1 MKFNFSL
8 TSKIFIVLLLLLS
21 SCYGPPNL
29 VSVKQEII
37 NYYENGGYADEM
49 SSVVESAKSE
59 LSGIKFN
66 KNTTIVF
73 DVDETVLSNFEVM
86 KKDNFCYDKEEW
98 DNWISEIRCKA
109 VPHMLSLYKFVLAKK
124 GKIVFL
130 TGRRDTQQE
139 ATAINLRAEGFLNYD
154 TLITRNPDEYDL
166 TALKYKSKVR
176 QELEKKGYQIQA
188 TIGDQQSDLE
198 GIYNGKVQIKIPN
211 YIYKID

>member
-1 MKFNFSL
+1 MKFKFSL
-8 TSKIFIVLLLLLS
+8 ISKFLIVLLLLLS
-21 SCYGPPNL
+21 SCYAPPNL
-29 VSVKQEII
+29 EDVKKEII
-37 NYYENGGYADEM
+37 NYYENGGFAEEM

-59 LSGIKFN
+59 LSGFKYN
-66 KNTTIVF
+66 DSTTIVF

-86 KKDNFCYDKEEW
+86 KQGDFCYDKEEW

-109 VPHMLSLYKFVLAKK
+109 VPHMLSLYKFLLAKK
-124 GKIVFL
+124 AKIVFL

-176 QELEKKGYQIQA
+176 EELEKKGYQIQA
-188 TIGDQQSDLE
+188 TIGDQKSDLE

>member
-49 SSVVESAKSE
+49 NSVVESAKSE

-86 KKDNFCYDKEEW
+86 KNDDFCYDKEEW
-98 DNWISEIRCKA
+98 DNWISEVRCKA

-211 YIYKID
+211 YIYKVD